1 MRSAAVKK
9 EMEQARCRR
18 RPLPPLLALHI
29 LPEQRDRDE
38 VPPPT
43 YPRTLHPQEQ
53 GVGLTVTRNTVSKRT
68 EQARR

>member
-1 MRSAAVKK
+1 MRSAAVKE

-38 VPPPT
+38 TSSLT
-43 YPRTLHPQEQ
+43 YPHTRHPQEQ
-53 GVGLTVTRNTVSKRT
+53 GVGLTVAKKAASKRT
-68 EQARR
+68 EQADR

>member
-29 LPEQRDRDE
+29 LPEQRDRE
-38 VPPPT
+38 ETSSLTYLHVPN
-43 YPRTLHPQEQ
+43 TL
-53 GVGLTVTRNTVSKRT
+53 RSK
-68 EQARR
+68 AWD

>member
-29 LPEQRDRDE
+29 LPEQRDHDE
-38 VPPPT
+38 IPPPT
-43 YPRTLHPQEQ
+43 YPHTRHPQEQ
-53 GVGLTVTRNTVSKRT
+53 GVGLTVTKTAASKRT
-68 EQARR
+68 EQAHR